1 MMRPGMR
8 RRGNP
13 LLRTAVIGGGAYA
26 MGKKSANAQAN
37 EAAQNQQ
44 IAELQAQ
51 QAQQAQQAAPPPAP
65 APPAAAPAPA
75 APAAAEDDTLAQI
88 ERLADLHGA
97 GALTDEEYAA
107 AKAKILG
114 L

>member
-1 MMRPGMR
+1 MR

-51 QAQQAQQAAPPPAP
+51 QAQQAAPPPAP
-65 APPAAAPAPA
+65 APAAPAPAPA

>member
-44 IAELQAQ
+44 IAEL